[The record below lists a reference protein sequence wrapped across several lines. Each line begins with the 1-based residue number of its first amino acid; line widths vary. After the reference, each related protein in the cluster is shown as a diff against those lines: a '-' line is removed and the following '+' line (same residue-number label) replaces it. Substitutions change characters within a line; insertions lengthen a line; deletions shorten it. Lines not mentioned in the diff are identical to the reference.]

1 MLNVRLAGGHLHE
14 KQLFTWLSLVVSL
27 TASYCAVFFP
37 LDDLDEILDVIGSV
51 SEGFLTYSF
60 SLTKMKGFTHII
72 EMAMANKNNSK
83 YFNVGHLFTNIYGQI
98 LVVHLSECIYLHFY
112 SSLQSNTIKTKIE
125 LNKYHVQL
133 SNS

>member
-1 MLNVRLAGGHLHE
+1 ML
-14 KQLFTWLSLVVSL
+14 
-27 TASYCAVFFP
+27 FFP
-37 LDDLDEILDVIGSV
+37 LDDLDEILDVIESV

-72 EMAMANKNNSK
+72 VMAMANKNNSK
-83 YFNVGHLFTNIYGQI
+83 YFNVGHLFTNIYGRI

-125 LNKYHVQL
+125 LNKYHVQQ
-133 SNS
+133 SNL